1 MNVST
6 FNISSLLYLN
16 LKYVHLIR
24 SFQKNI
30 PAYGRPQNI
39 SICEDSSIDISRLV
53 CQDRNLSLGGQ
64 AYLPGLAKP
73 PYLLKQLCDLKILQ
87 DLECPKAMLY
97 SQFNA
102 CLHYLL
108 QLWPQTSPKGGNG
121 KNTKAHTDIATYRLN
136 LPRGP
141 IQ

>member
-1 MNVST
+1 MST

-39 SICEDSSIDISRLV
+39 SICEDSSIGISRIV
-53 CQDRNLSLGGQ
+53 CQDRHLSLGGI

-73 PYLLKQLCDLKILQ
+73 PYLLNQYIYIHIYIYKYINIYIYIYILNVILSIFSGDCVIQLSSLRD
-87 DLECPKAMLY
+87 
-97 SQFNA
+97 
-102 CLHYLL
+102 CLIKLTSVGDCVI
-108 QLWPQTSPKGGNG
+108 QLISLGDCVI
-121 KNTKAHTDIATYRLN
+121 H
-136 LPRGP
+136 
-141 IQ
+141 